1 MRSPPL
7 RPLLAATAAL
17 ATSLGVF
24 IACGI
29 SLREPLMHG
38 TAEYARAFH
47 VARTT
52 GAGVVIALTL
62 AGLVLARSPRI
73 TPRPRMSFVGACAA
87 IVALVGLLAASWV
100 VSKQAHSR
108 DSYLPSLPT
117 FARLPAQIHI
127 RPRTSGED
135 EHHCR
140 DVIPIGAVSIVRD
153 CAGPCRPQATM
164 CSLGI
169 VRSDRHG
176 PSTSALDVAPRSAP
190 RLSNSRELRV
200 RLDDA
205 RDVMFVDD
213 DYSLVALDLRA
224 LRPRDIGPW
233 NLVPVLAPPRA
244 WITFAATG
252 LLLALALLLTTRR
265 RAATEPVDATL
276 RPDGALV
283 LDGRALT
290 GVVVPPEVAPGPVVV
305 FLAKE
310 LGALHYR
317 DDAPQSGA
325 RVESGTLAAY
335 RARVTERAGMWAAL
349 AWALAALAGAPLAA
363 WGHSAVTALTAR
375 RPAAAPALPAAYE
388 IEGVRV
394 EQLAAGHGAVLRE
407 GQTAEL
413 HYTGTLR
420 DGTVFDS
427 SWEHSAP
434 FSFPYGSG
442 RVIPG
447 FERGMRGMR
456 VGERRRITIPPAL
469 GYGDRAM
476 GDRLPAGS
484 TLIFEV
490 QLLAVR

>member
-1 MRSPPL
+1 
-7 RPLLAATAAL
+7 
-17 ATSLGVF
+17 
-24 IACGI
+24 
-29 SLREPLMHG
+29 
-38 TAEYARAFH
+38 
-47 VARTT
+47 
-52 GAGVVIALTL
+52 
-62 AGLVLARSPRI
+62 
-73 TPRPRMSFVGACAA
+73 
-87 IVALVGLLAASWV
+87 
-100 VSKQAHSR
+100 
-108 DSYLPSLPT
+108 
-117 FARLPAQIHI
+117 
-127 RPRTSGED
+127 
-135 EHHCR
+135 
-140 DVIPIGAVSIVRD
+140 
-153 CAGPCRPQATM
+153 
-164 CSLGI
+164 
-169 VRSDRHG
+169 
-176 PSTSALDVAPRSAP
+176 
-190 RLSNSRELRV
+190 
-200 RLDDA
+200 
-205 RDVMFVDD
+205 MFVDD
-213 DYSLVALDLRA
+213 HYSLIALDLRA

-252 LLLALALLLTTRR
+252 LFLSLALLLATRR

-363 WGHSAVTALTAR
+363 WGHGAVTALTAR
-375 RPAAAPALPAAYE
+375 RPAAPPALPAAYE